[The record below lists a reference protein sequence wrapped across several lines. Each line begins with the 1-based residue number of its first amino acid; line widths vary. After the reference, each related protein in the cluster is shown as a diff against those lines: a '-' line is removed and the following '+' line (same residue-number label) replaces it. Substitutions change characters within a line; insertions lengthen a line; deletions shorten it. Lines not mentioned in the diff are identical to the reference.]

1 MIRFLRDFAGRW
13 KWLLLIQLIVSAA
26 GWAFSQRIRPQHGGG
41 GVALEHLEF
50 GVAVAMSWDLLRGLN
65 RACLVWPVTRK
76 SLARGMWLAVAGIG
90 PFVSS
95 LAVLPGLL
103 YCMAAGLPLPS
114 WSILSLHVVLSFL
127 LGGTLQF
134 VLTGLRIGIAPTL
147 GGQVRDGF
155 FGMLWGLSLS
165 ATGWLGLVIPMR
177 WEDIHTGGAVILGF
191 MAMITVISWF
201 TTPGMVVARAAP
213 AVGGR
218 GRSAVP
224 GVTNTEL
231 RNSLLQGVSGWPLW
245 LGLELRWLAFL
256 PLMVA
261 LVIGVLRGIGR
272 LSSPGVEAAVVAG
285 PNQYTSL
292 GMLCAM
298 LLLPMFSMSCGPLR
312 AFAAMPVRRVSRI
325 LLMVLRPPVY
335 ALVMCAAFL
344 LLNHITGQANSGI
357 LRAACLFALI
367 GSLTSLLQSFL
378 IRWPSFAAVI
388 ALGAVLAP
396 TAMLLFP
403 LLLRQD
409 VPVLWLPIASAG
421 ILLLAAALHLRWLRT
436 STTIYRSIPWLQRYA
451 AGVTGR

>member
-26 GWAFSQRIRPQHGGG
+26 GWAFSQRIRTPHGGSSA
-41 GVALEHLEF
+41 ALEHLEF

-65 RACLVWPVTRK
+65 RACLAWPVTGK

-103 YCMAAGLPLPS
+103 YCMAAKLPLPS

-127 LGGTLQF
+127 LGGILQF

-191 MAMITVISWF
+191 MAVITLISWF

-213 AVGGR
+213 AVGGP
-218 GRSAVP
+218 GRSAAP
-224 GVTNTEL
+224 EASNTEP
-231 RNSLLQGVSGWPLW
+231 RISLLQGVSGWPLW

-261 LVIGVLRGIGR
+261 LIMGVLRGIGR

-285 PNQYTSL
+285 PNQYSSL
-292 GMLCAM
+292 AMLCAM
-298 LLLPMFSMSCGPLR
+298 LLLP
-312 AFAAMPVRRVSRI
+312 
-325 LLMVLRPPVY
+325 
-335 ALVMCAAFL
+335 
-344 LLNHITGQANSGI
+344 
-357 LRAACLFALI
+357 
-367 GSLTSLLQSFL
+367 
-378 IRWPSFAAVI
+378 
-388 ALGAVLAP
+388 
-396 TAMLLFP
+396 
-403 LLLRQD
+403 
-409 VPVLWLPIASAG
+409 
-421 ILLLAAALHLRWLRT
+421 
-436 STTIYRSIPWLQRYA
+436 
-451 AGVTGR
+451 

>member
-13 KWLLLIQLIVSAA
+13 KWLLLLQLIVSAA
-26 GWAFSQRIRPQHGGG
+26 GWAFNQSVHARHGGG
-41 GVALEHLEF
+41 AAALHHLEF
-50 GVAVAMSWDLLRGLN
+50 GTAVAMSWDLLRGLN
-65 RACLVWPVTRK
+65 RACLAWPVTRK

-90 PFVSS
+90 PFISC
-95 LAVLPGLL
+95 LAVLPGFL

-134 VLTGLRIGIAPTL
+134 VLTGLRTRIAPTW
-147 GGQVRDGF
+147 GGKMRDGF

-177 WEDIHTGGAVILGF
+177 WEDIHPGGAVIMGF
-191 MAMITVISWF
+191 MAAITVVSWF
-201 TTPGMVVARAAP
+201 TTPGMVVGRAVP
-213 AVGGR
+213 AVGEPGTRAGR
-218 GRSAVP
+218 ETPTTVA
-224 GVTNTEL
+224 
-231 RNSLLQGVSGWPLW
+231 RNPLIPGVSGWPLW
-245 LGLELRWLAFL
+245 LGMELRWMLFL

-261 LVIGVLRGIGR
+261 LVIGGLRGIGG
-272 LSSPGVEAAVVAG
+272 LSSPGVKAAVVAG
-285 PNQYTSL
+285 PNQYSSL

-298 LLLPMFSMSCGPLR
+298 LLLPMFSLSCGPLR
-312 AFAAMPVRRVSRI
+312 AFAAMPVGRISRS

-335 ALVMCAAFL
+335 ALVMFASFL
-344 LLNHITGQANSGI
+344 LLSRIAGQAGGGI
-357 LRAACLFALI
+357 PRAACLFALI

-396 TAMLLFP
+396 AAMLLFP
-403 LLLRQD
+403 LVFREEF
-409 VPVLWLPIASAG
+409 PVLWLPVASAG
-421 ILLLAAALHLRWLRT
+421 ILLLAGALHLRWLRA
-436 STTIYRSIPWLQRYA
+436 STKIYRSLPWLQRYA